1 MKISNSKNEKGH
13 WVATSRKHLW
23 DKEKQRNYWSEKELD
38 SRKAKERRHGEHTA
52 KAIDRIWKELTDDEK
67 SIIEFLILSKRNTFI
82 AKYEDDLFISLTSK
96 GLLQVPPGVGTQF
109 MQKMET
115 AYSIPSPV
123 WTVLSRDHNRFFP
136 KASGATNKRIAIL
149 EEQIGFRI
157 EKLIR

>member
-13 WVATSRKHLW
+13 RVATSRKHLW
-23 DKEKQRNYWSEKELD
+23 DREKQRNYWSEKKLA

-52 KAIDRIWKELTDDEK
+52 EAIDRIWTELTDDEK

-96 GLLQVPPGVGTQF
+96 GLLQVPPGVGNLF

-115 AYSIPSPV
+115 AYSVPIAV
-123 WTVLSRDHNRFFP
+123 WKVLSREHNRFFS

-149 EEQIGFRI
+149 KEHIGFKI
-157 EKLIR
+157 EKLIG

>member
-23 DKEKQRNYWSEKELD
+23 DREKQRNYWSEKELA

-67 SIIEFLILSKRNTFI
+67 TIIELLILSKRNTFI

-96 GLLQVPPGVGTQF
+96 GLLQVPPGVGNLF

-115 AYSIPSPV
+115 AYSVPIAV
-123 WTVLSRDHNRFFP
+123 WEVLSREHKRFFSEVSAP
-136 KASGATNKRIAIL
+136 IDERLKFL
-149 EEQIGFRI
+149 EDCVGSRI
-157 EKLIR
+157 EKLVS